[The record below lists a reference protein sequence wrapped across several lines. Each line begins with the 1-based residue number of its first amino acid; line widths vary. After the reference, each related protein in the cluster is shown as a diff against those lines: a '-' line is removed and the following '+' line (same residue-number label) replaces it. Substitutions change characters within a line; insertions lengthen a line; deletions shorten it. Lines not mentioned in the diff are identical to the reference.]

1 MVLKFILII
10 LIASV
15 NISVQFKDI
24 VTILEEF
31 ELHNLHMIW
40 SLDDFNLPLIKT
52 LFKIGRAVTIES
64 NTHVDDTLRIGNVTT
79 NTIIY
84 LNSQTNISENFQLDL
99 TSISQEKTIILIS
112 QDVQFEK
119 LLNIVALKTEI
130 NQHVFVFNKNTQE
143 LHEAYTINSIVIKK
157 KLGGIDLITNNFSW
171 LNDVSPKFIDRRS
184 NFHGT
189 ILKGMV
195 EFTGLYMNADLTYL
209 KKAKYFPKN
218 ETYQI
223 TGFTYGLFNDILEI
237 MQERLNFTTEL
248 YKRKEVG
255 WGYIYPKS
263 NGSYEGTGIIG
274 DIFFRRADIAVAPL
288 YYTID
293 RALYV
298 NYLPPVTS
306 YFAAIYIPKT
316 NTEIVDFDTYI
327 APFKHLLWISLTFLT
342 VSFVI
347 IKIFFLKIHVHN
359 IKLFGGGLEF
369 EHFWTS
375 FTGFFGGK
383 PSPTPI
389 DSISSYKIAIV
400 SKLLCGTVV
409 WIAYRAGLT
418 AELSVNNPKYPFTDM
433 ESFSSTNWRYIK
445 NIL

>member
-1 MVLKFILII
+1 MVSKFIIII
-10 LIASV
+10 LFASSIQ
-15 NISVQFKDI
+15 ISVQFKHI
-24 VTILEEF
+24 VTIIEEF
-31 ELHNLHMIW
+31 ELHNLHIIG
-40 SLDDFNLPLIKT
+40 SLNDVDLPLMKT
-52 LFKIGRAVTIES
+52 LFKIGRSAVTTES
-64 NTHVDDTLRIGNVTT
+64 NIHDDILRIRNVTT
-79 NTIIY
+79 NTIIF
-84 LNSQTNISENFQLDL
+84 LNSQINISENFQLDL
-99 TSISQEKTIILIS
+99 ASIGQEKTIILIS
-112 QDVQFEK
+112 QDLQFEK
-119 LLNIVALKTEI
+119 LLNIVAIQSEI
-130 NQHVFVFNKNTQE
+130 HQHVFVFNKNTLE
-143 LHEAYTINSIVIKK
+143 LYEAYTINSIVIKK
-157 KLGGIDLITNNFSW
+157 KLGSIDSISNNFNW
-171 LNDVSPKFIDRRS
+171 QNNVSPKFIKRRS

-189 ILKGMV
+189 VLKGMV

-209 KKAKYFPKN
+209 KKAKYFPNN
-218 ETYQI
+218 ETYRI

-237 MQERLNFTTEL
+237 MQDRLNFTSEL

-274 DIFFRRADIAVAPL
+274 DIFFKRADIAVAPL

-316 NTEIVDFDTYI
+316 NSEIVDFDTYI
-327 APFKHLLWISLTFLT
+327 APFTHLLWIILTFLI

-347 IKIFFLKIHVHN
+347 IKIFFLKIHVGN
-359 IKLFGGGLEF
+359 IKIFGGGLEF
-369 EHFWTS
+369 DHFWTS

-383 PSPTPI
+383 PFPTPI

-418 AELSVNNPKYPFTDM
+418 AELSVNHPKFPFTDM
-433 ESFSSTNWRYIK
+433 ESFSKTNWR
-445 NIL
+445 